1 MKNYKIYDCFTFF
14 NELDIL
20 EIRLNV
26 LDPVVDYFI
35 LIEGNKFM
43 NGQQKESLYLKNKD
57 RYSKFSKKIIHK
69 IVDLPDN
76 FSNLN
81 KIQQPKTFEQN
92 EINKIIDF
100 ISVTKHFN
108 RYTEPRFGR
117 SFYIKESPRLLWENV
132 KEDDVILSSDCDEIP
147 NPEILK
153 RLEEFYNIDEFYSFT
168 QTCYYYYL
176 NVLRKSHINNVA
188 HQYPGADPYTGI
200 QSSHWKGTKMASFK
214 LLKDYSLNELR
225 AQPNNDIL
233 NGGWH
238 FSYIGGKDAIK
249 HKLSTGDTQSFDTNI
264 VLDNIEKNLNNLND
278 VIFNG
283 DKLTKIEIDD
293 TYPNYLLN
301 NLDKYKHIIKQ

>member
-20 EIRLNV
+20 EMRLNI

-43 NGQQKESLYLKNKD
+43 NGQQKESLYLKNKE

-81 KIQQPKTFEQN
+81 KTEQPKTFEQN
-92 EINKIIDF
+92 EINKIYDF
-100 ISVTKHFN
+100 ISITKHFN

-117 SFYIKESPRLLWENV
+117 SFYIKESPRLLWENL
-132 KEDDVILSSDCDEIP
+132 KEDDIILSSDCDEIP

-168 QTCYYYYL
+168 QTCYYY
-176 NVLRKSHINNVA
+176 
-188 HQYPGADPYTGI
+188 
-200 QSSHWKGTKMASFK
+200 
-214 LLKDYSLNELR
+214 
-225 AQPNNDIL
+225 
-233 NGGWH
+233 
-238 FSYIGGKDAIK
+238 
-249 HKLSTGDTQSFDTNI
+249 
-264 VLDNIEKNLNNLND
+264 
-278 VIFNG
+278 
-283 DKLTKIEIDD
+283 
-293 TYPNYLLN
+293 
-301 NLDKYKHIIKQ
+301 